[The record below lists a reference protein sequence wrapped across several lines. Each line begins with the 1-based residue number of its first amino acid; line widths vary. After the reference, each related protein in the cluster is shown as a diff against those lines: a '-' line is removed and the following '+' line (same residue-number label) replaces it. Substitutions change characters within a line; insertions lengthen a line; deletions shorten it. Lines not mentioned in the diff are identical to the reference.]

1 MRVPNGT
8 IEEERVSEKELKQT
22 RALQRMKQ
30 LQRYIYTQQTHKY
43 TKPIWNCVKKTSN
56 IFSA

>member
-30 LQRYIYTQQTHKY
+30 LQRYIYTHRPTS
-43 TKPIWNCVKKTSN
+43 IRNLFGIVFKKTSN
-56 IFSA
+56 IFG